1 LAVDG
6 LKVMEKEDQSTR
18 GERGREVCREGAR
31 RIGTEPWERQSRRRE
46 GGIGLVRS
54 TRQKVAKAMED
65 VMTSPG
71 LAPSNVILLWDTES
85 RCGLEDVGGE
95 GGRVDREATDR
106 SKPGRTCDIA
116 AVARMAS
123 PVGGGVAGGIR
134 EKTRWLRPLFH
145 NG

>member
-1 LAVDG
+1 MKTCCWSEATVEGGRPLRCGRSEDLAVDG

-18 GERGREVCREGAR
+18 GESGREVCREGAK

-54 TRQKVAKAMED
+54 TRQKVAKAMEE

-85 RCGLEDVGGE
+85 RCSLEDLGGE

-106 SKPGRTCDIA
+106 SKPGRT
-116 AVARMAS
+116 
-123 PVGGGVAGGIR
+123 
-134 EKTRWLRPLFH
+134 
-145 NG
+145 

>member
-1 LAVDG
+1 MAVDG

-54 TRQKVAKAMED
+54 TRQKVAKAMEE

-106 SKPGRTCDIA
+106 SKPGRTWCFEAIA
-116 AVARMAS
+116 VLLSQSSKYILSYIFMAHYNTC
-123 PVGGGVAGGIR
+123 I
-134 EKTRWLRPLFH
+134 
-145 NG
+145 

>member
-1 LAVDG
+1 MAVDG

-18 GERGREVCREGAR
+18 GERGREDCSEGAR
-31 RIGTEPWERQSRRRE
+31 RTGTEPWERQSRRRE
-46 GGIGLVRS
+46 GDIGLVRS
-54 TRQKVAKAMED
+54 TRQKVAKAMEE

-106 SKPGRTCDIA
+106 SKPGRT
-116 AVARMAS
+116 
-123 PVGGGVAGGIR
+123 
-134 EKTRWLRPLFH
+134 
-145 NG
+145 